1 MVLSLRKIGGN
12 VKKFF
17 SKNTED
23 KIVGGLKKIP
33 QVLETGLRK
42 TGSTLEQSAPIIDKI
57 GKVAGMV
64 APELASVPLVGVPLA
79 SGAMA
84 LSASAP
90 ALSRGVRKT
99 GNLLENV
106 RKETKSGVQAPK
118 PQKEE
123 YNAFDEL
130 PFA

>member
-23 KIVGGLKKIP
+23 KNVGGLKKIP
-33 QVLETGLRK
+33 SVIETGLRK

-64 APELASVPLVGVPLA
+64 AH
-79 SGAMA
+79 
-84 LSASAP
+84 
-90 ALSRGVRKT
+90 T
-99 GNLLENV
+99 
-106 RKETKSGVQAPK
+106 
-118 PQKEE
+118 
-123 YNAFDEL
+123 
-130 PFA
+130 